1 MVSIAPTLQRIK
13 QDLSAF
19 VPDQLVFQCCLDLG
33 LRWRKRLLDPLTT
46 FHLFVLQV
54 LAFNTAITHLR
65 HLGGMTASAAAY
77 CKARRRLPLAL
88 LQHLLGKAADAMVGQ
103 LPSGNWCGL
112 RPFLIDCSSTITP
125 DTPAL
130 DKFFGHPTGQKK
142 GCGFPVAKV
151 LGVFDAFSGLMVR
164 TLCFALFV
172 HEMSRAAQ
180 VHPLLGVGDVL
191 VGDRGFCSYVHL
203 ALLHIRKVAAV
214 FRLHARRRESDW
226 RCGRT
231 IRRLGRDDRIV
242 RWEKP
247 TKPPVW
253 MCQEQFEQLPQT
265 LELRLVRY
273 RLPAEKGRRTR
284 QVIVATT
291 LLDPLAY
298 PAAKL
303 AELYGVRWRSE
314 THFAQLKTLLKMRKL
329 KCQSVEG
336 VQKELAIY
344 CLVYNLVHM
353 IMLKAA
359 RRQGVTP
366 DRIGFLDAL
375 RWLLCAAPGQEL
387 RDLVINPLRPGRH
400 EPRVIKDLQDTYR
413 KMTRSRAY
421 LRTHQ
426 ALTKR

>member
-1 MVSIAPTLQRIK
+1 MASIAPTLVRIK
-13 QDLSAF
+13 QDLSVF
-19 VPDQLVFQCCLDLG
+19 VPDPLVLQCCLDLG

-46 FHLFVLQV
+46 LHLFVLQV

-65 HLGGMTASAAAY
+65 HLGGMAASAAAY
-77 CKARRRLPLAL
+77 CKARLRLPLAL
-88 LQHLLGKAADAMVGQ
+88 LQHLLRKGTAAMVGQ
-103 LPSGNWCGL
+103 LPPGGWCGL

-130 DKFFGHPTGQKK
+130 DKFFGHPTGQKR

-151 LGVFDAFSGLMVR
+151 LGVFDAFSGLVIQ

-172 HEMSRAAQ
+172 HEMSRVWR
-180 VHPLLGVGDVL
+180 VHPLLGEGDLL
-191 VGDRGFCSYVHL
+191 VGDRGFCSYAHL
-203 ALLHIRKVAAV
+203 ALLRIKKVAAV
-214 FRLHARRRESDW
+214 FRLHGRRRESDW

-231 IRRLGRDDRIV
+231 IKRLGPEDRIV

-247 TKPPVW
+247 AKPPVW
-253 MCQEQFEQLPQT
+253 MSREQFEQLPQT

-291 LLDPLAY
+291 LLDPLLY

-303 AELYGVRWRSE
+303 AELYGVRWRAE
-314 THFAQLKTLLKMRKL
+314 THFAQLKTLLRMRKL

-353 IMLKAA
+353 VMLRAA
-359 RRQGVTP
+359 QRQGVTP
-366 DRIGFLDAL
+366 DRIGFLDTV
-375 RWLLCAAPGQEL
+375 RWLLSAAPAQDL
-387 RDLVINPLRPGRH
+387 PDLVVNPRRPGRH

-413 KMTRSRAY
+413 KMTRSRTY

-426 ALTKR
+426 ELTRR